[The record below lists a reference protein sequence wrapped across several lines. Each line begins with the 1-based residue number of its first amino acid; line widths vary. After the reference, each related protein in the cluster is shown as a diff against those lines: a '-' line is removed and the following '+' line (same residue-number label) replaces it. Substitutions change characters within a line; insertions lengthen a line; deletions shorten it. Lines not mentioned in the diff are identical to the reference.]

1 MKFTKDEK
9 RSIYKNIFILCG
21 AISFY
26 FLLFNFDDFSNVITK
41 FLGYFSSIFMGFAIA
56 FIVNMLM
63 NQYKKV
69 FNLLKVKNSK
79 LVNTLSMILGYLT
92 LIILLV
98 FITSVVLPQFI
109 NSIIQ
114 ILSQLPGMIQSNIYK
129 LQDSEWFGK
138 VAIKVE
144 EFLQTIEFNN
154 LVNSSLNW
162 VRNYGASIFADT
174 FNFVQ
179 MLFNGIFDMVLSISL
194 SVYILTG
201 RKRLSRNTKKV
212 VYSVFPESVADKIVY
227 IARLLYRNI
236 YNFFTGQIFEAILLG
251 VFVFVGITLIGS
263 PYALMIGVTSAI
275 LNIIPY
281 VGALLGAVI
290 GIVLILINNPTQGLI
305 YAIYILIVQ
314 QIDGNYIYPKLVGDK
329 MGIPSFWIIVAITL
343 GGAMMGITGMIFFVP
358 LISTIYILTK
368 EFTNK
373 KLKEKNIDIDNK

>member
-1 MKFTKDEK
+1 MKFTKEEK

-41 FLGYFSSIFMGFAIA
+41 FLGYFSPIFMGFAIA

-154 LVNSSLNW
+154 LVNSALNW

-263 PYALMIGVTSAI
+263 PYALMIGVTSSI